1 MGWFDNYIVRF
12 VFTDWARRR
21 YGSSSC
27 YVADGNPYGY
37 DMIGTFRWTTDIGD
51 AMSFSS
57 KDDAKYFVKQLVKAY
72 RANGMDLYDIVD
84 TVDYIP
90 VKE

>member
-1 MGWFDNYIVRF
+1 MGWFDDYIIRF
-12 VFTDWARRR
+12 MFTDLARRH
-21 YGSSSC
+21 YNATYC
-27 YVADGNPYGY
+27 YVAYGDPDDY
-37 DMIGTFRWTTDIGD
+37 DLFNSFKWTKDIGE
-51 AMSFSS
+51 AMTFYS